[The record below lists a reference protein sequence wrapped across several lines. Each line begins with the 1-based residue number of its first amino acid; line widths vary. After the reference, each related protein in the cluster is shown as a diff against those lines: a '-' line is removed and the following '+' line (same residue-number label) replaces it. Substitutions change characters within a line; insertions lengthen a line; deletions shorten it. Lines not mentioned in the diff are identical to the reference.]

1 MRKSAGQG
9 HAEQEPTTAGGQ
21 RQNGAGTPSGG
32 GGPAP
37 TGRRQSGGYKWVALS
52 NTTLSMT
59 MATIDAS
66 IVIIAMPAI
75 FRGIHLNPLAPG
87 NISYL
92 LWMIIGYLLVQAVL
106 VVTLGRLG
114 DMYGR
119 VKIYNLGFVV
129 FTIASIL
136 LSVDPLI
143 GASGA
148 MWLIGFRIVQ
158 AFGGAMLMANSAAI
172 LTDAFPANQRGMAL
186 GINQIAG
193 ISGQFV
199 GLLLGGVLAAWD
211 WRAVFWVNVPIGVFG
226 TVWAYR
232 NLREF
237 ATTRRAKIDWL
248 GNVTFAL
255 GAGLLLVAITYG
267 IQPYG
272 GHPTGWTSPF
282 VLGGLATGIVLL
294 VAFCFIETKIPE
306 PMFDMRLFRIRAF
319 AAGNLASLL
328 GAIARGGLQFM
339 LVIWL
344 AGIWLPL
351 HGYNFVDTPLWAGIY
366 MLPLTAGFLIA
377 GPISGILSDRY
388 GQRLF
393 ATAGL
398 LVATCAFVGLM
409 LLPIVFPYWVFG
421 ILIFLNGV
429 GSGLFASPNTSAIMS
444 SVPAYRRGS
453 ASGMRSTFQNSGMS
467 LSIGIFFSLMVAGLA
482 STLPRTLTAGLH
494 SQGVPLAI
502 ASKVAH
508 LPPVSTLFAALLGY
522 NPIHN
527 LLGPTGVLN
536 HLSAKQVGVLTG
548 KQFFPSVIAGPF
560 HHGLVIVFTA
570 AAIMSFIGAMVSL
583 LRGKQFYYDEGS
595 GSGAGQVAD
604 ATAAPA
610 PAAPTANGTSGTA
623 NGPAGRERASG
634 TRTPAPA
641 VTERTPAPTGPA
653 RTGTERTAA
662 PSRPRPA
669 ETPGTPART
678 TRPPGPPVASA
689 DDLGWLACPVMST
702 AAAPAAPRSR

>member
-1 MRKSAGQG
+1 VQTI
-9 HAEQEPTTAGGQ
+9 AELKQPGG
-21 RQNGAGTPSGG
+21 SGF
-32 GGPAP
+32 
-37 TGRRQSGGYKWVALS
+37 RSGSDRYKWVALS

-75 FRGIHLNPLAPG
+75 FRGIHLNPLGPG

-92 LWMIIGYLLVQAVL
+92 LWMIMGYLLVQSVL

-129 FTIASIL
+129 FTLASIA
-136 LSVDPLI
+136 LSLDPLTA
-143 GASGA
+143 GAGA
-148 MWLIGFRIVQ
+148 LWLIGWRVGQ

-193 ISGQFV
+193 ISGQFI
-199 GLLLGGVLAAWD
+199 GLLLGGLLAAWD

-232 NLREF
+232 SLREI
-237 ATTRRAKIDWL
+237 ATTRRARIDWA

-255 GAGLLLVAITYG
+255 GASAVLAAITYG

-272 GHPTGWTSPF
+272 GHATGWTNPW
-282 VLGGLATGIVLL
+282 VIAGLAGGVGLL
-294 VAFCFIETKIPE
+294 VIFGIIETKIPE
-306 PMFDMRLFRIRAF
+306 PMFRLNLFKIRAF
-319 AAGNLASLL
+319 TAGNAASLM

-351 HGYNFVDTPLWAGIY
+351 HGYSFLVTPLWAGIY

-388 GQRLF
+388 GPRPF

-398 LVATCAFVGLM
+398 LLGAGAFTGLM
-409 LLPIVFPYWVFG
+409 LLPVVFPFWLFG
-421 ILIFLNGV
+421 LLIFCNGL

-444 SVPAYRRGS
+444 SVPARDRGA

-467 LSIGIFFSLMVAGLA
+467 LSIGIFFSLMIAGLA
-482 STLPRTLTAGLH
+482 ATLPRTLSTGLRA
-494 SQGVPLAI
+494 QGVPAPV
-502 ASKVAH
+502 AAHVAH
-508 LPPVSTLFAALLGY
+508 LPPVSTLFSALLGY
-522 NPIHN
+522 NPMRT
-527 LLGPTGVLN
+527 LLGPSGVLKKLPAHN
-536 HLSAKQVGVLTG
+536 VAVLTG
-548 KQFFPSVIAGPF
+548 NRFFPNLISGPF
-560 HHGLVIVFTA
+560 HHGLIIVFS
-570 AAIMSFIGAMVSL
+570 AAIVLSLGGALISL
-583 LRGKQFYYDEGS
+583 LRGRQFYYEESPVGPPTDVPPDTPAEG
-595 GSGAGQVAD
+595 
-604 ATAAPA
+604 
-610 PAAPTANGTSGTA
+610 APT
-623 NGPAGRERASG
+623 
-634 TRTPAPA
+634 
-641 VTERTPAPTGPA
+641 
-653 RTGTERTAA
+653 
-662 PSRPRPA
+662 
-669 ETPGTPART
+669 
-678 TRPPGPPVASA
+678 PP
-689 DDLGWLACPVMST
+689 T
-702 AAAPAAPRSR
+702 AAAEARSSGSDR

>member
-1 MRKSAGQG
+1 VRETADWGDQTNTARVNG
-9 HAEQEPTTAGGQ
+9 NGGAE
-21 RQNGAGTPSGG
+21 RDSGG
-32 GGPAP
+32 
-37 TGRRQSGGYKWVALS
+37 RLKSGSYKWVALS

-75 FRGIHLNPLAPG
+75 FRGIHLNPLSAG

-114 DMYGR
+114 DMFGR
-119 VKIYNLGFVV
+119 VKIYNMGFVV
-129 FTIASIL
+129 FTLASIA
-136 LSVDPLI
+136 LSLDPLLG
-143 GASGA
+143 GAGA
-148 MWLIGFRIVQ
+148 LWLIGWRIVQ

-186 GINQIAG
+186 GVNQIAG

-226 TVWAYR
+226 TIWAY
-232 NLREF
+232 LSLHEVS
-237 ATTRRAKIDWL
+237 TTQKARIDWW
-248 GNVTFAL
+248 GNITFAL

-272 GHPTGWTSPF
+272 GSPTGWGNPL
-282 VLGGLATGIVLL
+282 VLGGLAAGVVFL
-294 VAFCFIETKIPE
+294 VVFCYIETKITD
-306 PMFDMRLFRIRAF
+306 PMFQMRLFKIRAF
-319 AAGNLASLL
+319 AFGNLASLL

-351 HGYNFVDTPLWAGIY
+351 HGYNYIDTPLWAGIY

-377 GPISGILSDRY
+377 GPISGWLSDRY

-398 LVATCAFVGLM
+398 LVATCAFIGLM
-409 LLPIVFPYWVFG
+409 LLPIVFPYWAFG
-421 ILIFLNGV
+421 LLIFLNGV

-444 SVPAYRRGS
+444 AVPANQRGS

-482 STLPRTLTAGLH
+482 NTLPKTLTTGLTG
-494 SQGVPLAI
+494 QGVPLDI

-522 NPIHN
+522 NPVHN
-527 LLGPTGVLN
+527 LLAPTGVLTKLN
-536 HLSAKQVGVLTG
+536 AHQVGVLTG
-548 KQFFPSVIAGPF
+548 KQFFPNVISAPF

-570 AAIMSFIGAMVSL
+570 AAIMSFIGALVSL
-583 LRGKQFYYDEGS
+583 MRGKQFYYDES
-595 GSGAGQVAD
+595 ASAQAQPAV
-604 ATAAPA
+604 APA
-610 PAAPTANGTSGTA
+610 SAEAVAA
-623 NGPAGRERASG
+623 
-634 TRTPAPA
+634 
-641 VTERTPAPTGPA
+641 TGPA
-653 RTGTERTAA
+653 RITETAD
-662 PSRPRPA
+662 
-669 ETPGTPART
+669 G
-678 TRPPGPPVASA
+678 
-689 DDLGWLACPVMST
+689 D
-702 AAAPAAPRSR
+702 AAAHPSGGRK